1 MTKEE
6 KEKELVEEKPTP
18 DVKPETK
25 SSKEAVSKVSEKKK
39 TTEDKVDTTPKKVEA
54 EKKEDIAEK
63 QKDSLVQT
71 ETVDDKKQ
79 IVENKISEAAVCS
92 SIDLLPVNSRE
103 EIKFAVRGKDYKLH
117 IYDNRLGTQIKTV
130 AFGAVT
136 AVINKDEPCNKVL
149 VYADPSCSK
158 ESILGWANI
167 SDLVAL

>member
-1 MTKEE
+1 MFMTKEA

-25 SSKEAVSKVSEKKK
+25 SSKDAVSKVSEKKK
-39 TTEDKVDTTPKKVEA
+39 TTEDKIDTTPKKVEA

-92 SIDLLPVNSRE
+92 SIDLLPVNTGE
-103 EIKFAVRGKDYKLH
+103 EIKFAVTALQKGKGD
-117 IYDNRLGTQIKTV
+117 
-130 AFGAVT
+130 
-136 AVINKDEPCNKVL
+136 
-149 VYADPSCSK
+149 
-158 ESILGWANI
+158 W
-167 SDLVAL
+167 

>member
-1 MTKEE
+1 MSKEA

-18 DVKPETK
+18 DVRPETK
-25 SSKEAVSKVSEKKK
+25 SSKETVSTVSDKKK
-39 TTEDKVDTTPKKVEA
+39 TAEDTEPKKVEE
-54 EKKEDIAEK
+54 EKKEDTAET
-63 QKDSLVQT
+63 QKDDLVQT
-71 ETVDDKKQ
+71 EIVDDEKQ
-79 IVENKISEAAVCS
+79 IVENKTSEAAVCS
-92 SIDLLPVNSRE
+92 SIDLFPSNAE
-103 EIKFAVRGKDYKLH
+103 DEIKFAVRGKDYKLN

-158 ESILGWANI
+158 ESVLGWANI

>member
-1 MTKEE
+1 MSKEA
-6 KEKELVEEKPTP
+6 KEKELVEEKHTH

-25 SSKEAVSKVSEKKK
+25 SNKETVSIVSEKKK
-39 TTEDKVDTTPKKVEA
+39 VTEDKVDTTTKKVEA

-63 QKDSLVQT
+63 QKDNLAQT
-71 ETVDDKKQ
+71 ETVDGKKQ
-79 IVENKISEAAVCS
+79 IVENNISEAAVSS
-92 SIDLLPVNSRE
+92 SIDLLPLNSGE
-103 EIKFAVRGKDYKLH
+103 EVKFAVRGKDYKLH

>member
-1 MTKEE
+1 MFMSKEA

-18 DVKPETK
+18 DVKLETK
-25 SSKEAVSKVSEKKK
+25 SSKETAAEKKK
-39 TTEDKVDTTPKKVEA
+39 VTKDEVDTTPKKVEA

-63 QKDSLVQT
+63 KKVISANT

-79 IVENKISEAAVCS
+79 TTENNISESAVCS
-92 SIDLLPVNSRE
+92 SIDLLPVNSGKE
-103 EIKFAVRGKDYKLH
+103 VKFAVRGKDYKLH

-136 AVINKDEPCNKVL
+136 AAINKDEPCNKVL

>member
-1 MTKEE
+1 MTKEA
-6 KEKELVEEKPTP
+6 KEKKLVEEKPTP
-18 DVKPETK
+18 DVKSETK
-25 SSKEAVSKVSEKKK
+25 SNKETVSTESEKKK
-39 TTEDKVDTTPKKVEA
+39 VKEDKVDTTLKKVEA
-54 EKKEDIAEK
+54 EKKDDTAEK

-79 IVENKISEAAVCS
+79 IVENKISESAVCS
-92 SIDLLPVNSRE
+92 SIDLLPVTPRE
-103 EIKFAVRGKDYKLH
+103 EVKFAVRGKDYKLH

>member
-1 MTKEE
+1 MSKEA
-6 KEKELVEEKPTP
+6 KEKELVEEKHTP
-18 DVKPETK
+18 DVKPENK
-25 SSKEAVSKVSEKKK
+25 SSKEAVSTVSDKKK
-39 TTEDKVDTTPKKVEA
+39 VTEDKVDTKYKKVET
-54 EKKEDIAEK
+54 EKKEDVAKK
-63 QKDSLVQT
+63 QKDNLAQT

-79 IVENKISEAAVCS
+79 IVENNISEAAVSS
-92 SIDLLPVNSRE
+92 SIDLLPLNSGE
-103 EIKFAVRGKDYKLH
+103 EVKFAVRGKDYKLH